1 MFAALLLAVSAL
13 AAPSGPTLLDR
24 CREAAP
30 ELRAEPLEA
39 ALAAWR
45 HLSGDGLAARPRL
58 AVIDYGLPS
67 TVPRLWVFD
76 LEQGRL
82 LYRELVAHGRG
93 SGEDLATVFSDVP
106 GSFTSSLGA
115 FVTGETYTGRNGYS
129 LRLRG
134 VEPERNR
141 RAEERAIVVHG
152 AAYVGEATARALG
165 RLGRSH
171 GCPAVRPEIARRVID
186 DLKDRAVLYAW
197 HPSLRAS
204 GPGA

>member
-30 ELRAEPLEA
+30 DLRAEPLEA

-197 HPSLRAS
+197 HPSLRVS
-204 GPGA
+204 GPGV